1 MTCPVHLYKYCNAK
15 VAKIILATGCLR
27 LSSPALFNDPFD
39 CYFAPA
45 FSSVT
50 RGASEYRKR
59 LNANLDGSETLPPDS
74 PAAFA
79 LAPFLQMAVRVPA
92 EGRTRANASSQARV
106 IAIAKNANRGWQ
118 RWWETY
124 VPRLRV
130 LCLCEEV
137 SNPLLWSHYA
147 DCHRGV
153 AFEFN
158 TSAHTDALFIDM
170 KPVKYRRRP
179 PRIYSRRDL
188 AESALKIKELPDLAD
203 RALPLVTTKA
213 EQWNYER
220 EWRSVFVEE
229 CVDAQKLFSD
239 RPFEP
244 ASLCKVFLGC
254 HISSRN
260 REAIK
265 KLAGNFSRVAV
276 EEAYKTPARF
286 GLAFRPLR

>member
-1 MTCPVHLYKYCNAK
+1 M
-15 VAKIILATGCLR
+15 
-27 LSSPALFNDPFD
+27 
-39 CYFAPA
+39 
-45 FSSVT
+45 
-50 RGASEYRKR
+50 
-59 LNANLDGSETLPPDS
+59 
-74 PAAFA
+74 
-79 LAPFLQMAVRVPA
+79 QMAVGVPTQA
-92 EGRTRANASSQARV
+92 WTRATVSSQARV
-106 IAIAKNANRGWQ
+106 LAIAKHTNRGWQ

-137 SNPLLWSHYA
+137 TNPLLWSHYA

-158 TSAHTDALFIDM
+158 TSAHPDALFSDV

-179 PRIYSRRDL
+179 PRIYSQRDL
-188 AESALKIKELPDLAD
+188 AESALKIRELPDLAD

-213 EQWNYER
+213 EQWSYER

-229 CVDAQKLFSD
+229 CVDAKKLFSD
-239 RPFEP
+239 RPFQP

-260 REAIK
+260 REAITE
-265 KLAGNFSRVAV
+265 LTREFPRVAV

-286 GLAFRPLR
+286 GLGFHPLRIASSTRKRLKVPPKLH